1 MNLREY
7 RFLNR
12 LSQEDLAKEIGVSS
26 ASISRYENEKVKDGI
41 IKKIID
47 NFLESVR
54 MIETMEPELVDFGEC
69 LPAQS
74 KFKPNIQE
82 QELQEQYINLLLK
95 KALNS
100 IDLNEKKLIINKISN
115 IVNL

>member
-7 RFLNR
+7 RFLKNLTQKE
-12 LSQEDLAKEIGVSS
+12 LSLQIG
-26 ASISRYENEKVKDGI
+26 ISESCISQYENGKLQNGVAKRLIDRFI
-41 IKKIID
+41 DTIKE
-47 NFLESVR
+47 LEDTEAEYNPQNN
-54 MIETMEPELVDFGEC
+54 INAD
-69 LPAQS
+69 
-74 KFKPNIQE
+74 IQE

-100 IDLNEKKLIINKISN
+100 IDLNEKKLIINKISS